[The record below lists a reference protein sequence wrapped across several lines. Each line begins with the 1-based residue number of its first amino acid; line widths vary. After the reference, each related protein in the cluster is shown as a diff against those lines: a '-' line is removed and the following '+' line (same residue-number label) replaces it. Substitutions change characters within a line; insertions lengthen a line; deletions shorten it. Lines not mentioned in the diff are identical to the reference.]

1 MATTKAVTVLF
12 DSVALVAAAGDQT
25 SAAVNL
31 TDGFGGVAEVKLT
44 NGGTGPTVA
53 AEVQLQASA
62 DDSNYYEFG
71 GPLTGSTTSSAVRS
85 WVIDIPIGV
94 MYLKAVAG
102 SNTGQNVTV
111 RVEMAEVT
119 AVA

>member
-1 MATTKAVTVLF
+1 MATTKAVTVVF
-12 DSVALVAAAGDQT
+12 NDVALVAAAGDQT

-31 TDGFGGVAEVKLT
+31 TDGYGGVAEVKLT

-53 AEVQLQASA
+53 AQVQIEVSA
-62 DDSNYYEFG
+62 DDTNYYKFG
-71 GPLTGSTTSSAVRS
+71 GPLAGSVTSSAVRS

-94 MYLKAVAG
+94 QYVRGVAG

-111 RVEMAEVT
+111 RMEMSEVT